1 VVVVA
6 RRLLIG
12 MPSRDPNLGDIV
24 GASRQIIVRTVVA
37 LGVVLALPGVA
48 ESQVGITSGMAQIAL
63 VAHIAPRGS
72 IQAVSAEQ
80 ETARTGTV
88 REASVMVRV
97 AANTGYQLVVRG
109 TAVAASRLWV
119 RGVNGEFQE
128 LIAGSS
134 VTVARGMHAAGEW
147 DREVQY
153 RIESAG
159 DLSSLPVRYEIALNP
174 QL

>member
-1 VVVVA
+1 MVVA

-12 MPSRDPNLGDIV
+12 IPSRDPNLGDIV
-24 GASRQIIVRTVVA
+24 GASRQILVRTVVA
-37 LGVVLALPGVA
+37 LGVVLTLPGVA
-48 ESQVGITSGMAQIAL
+48 ESQVGISSGMAQIAL

-72 IQAVSAEQ
+72 IQAVSAER
-80 ETARTGTV
+80 ETARTSTV

-109 TAVAASRLWV
+109 TAVAASRVWV
-119 RGVNGEFQE
+119 RSVNGEFQE
-128 LIAGSS
+128 LTAGSS

>member
-1 VVVVA
+1 
-6 RRLLIG
+6 
-12 MPSRDPNLGDIV
+12 V
-24 GASRQIIVRTVVA
+24 GAARQVLIRTVAA

-48 ESQVGITSGMAQIAL
+48 ESQVGISSGVAQIAL

-72 IQAVSAEQ
+72 IQGVSAER
-80 ETARTGTV
+80 ETGRMGSV

-109 TAVAASRLWV
+109 IPVAASRIWV

-128 LIAGSS
+128 LTAGSS
-134 VTVARGMHAAGEW
+134 VTVARGTHVAGQW

-153 RIESAG
+153 RIESAS
-159 DLSSLPVRYEIALNP
+159 DLNSLPVRYEIAIDPTL
-174 QL
+174 

>member
-1 VVVVA
+1 
-6 RRLLIG
+6 
-12 MPSRDPNLGDIV
+12 M
-24 GASRQIIVRTVVA
+24 GASRQVLVQTVAA
-37 LGVVLALPGVA
+37 LGMVFALPGVA
-48 ESQVGITSGMAQIAL
+48 QSQVGISSAMAQIAL

-72 IQAVSAEQ
+72 IQGVSPER
-80 ETARTGTV
+80 ETGRMGAV

-109 TAVAASRLWV
+109 TSVAASRIWV

-128 LIAGSS
+128 LTDGSS
-134 VTVARGMHAAGEW
+134 VTVARGTHTAGQW

-159 DLSSLPVRYEIALNP
+159 DLNALPVRYEIAIDPTL
-174 QL
+174 

>member
-1 VVVVA
+1 MG
-6 RRLLIG
+6 I
-12 MPSRDPNLGDIV
+12 PSETPNLGDIV
-24 GASRQIIVRTVVA
+24 GASRQVLVRTVVA

-48 ESQVGITSGMAQIAL
+48 ESQVGISSGVAQIAL
-63 VAHIAPRGS
+63 ITHVAPRGS
-72 IQAVSAEQ
+72 IQGVSAER
-80 ETARTGTV
+80 ETGRMGSV

-109 TAVAASRLWV
+109 TAVAASRVWV

-128 LIAGSS
+128 LTTGSS
-134 VTVARGMHAAGEW
+134 VTVARGTHATGQW

-159 DLSSLPVRYEIALNP
+159 DLNSLPVRYEIAIDPTL
-174 QL
+174 

>member
-1 VVVVA
+1 
-6 RRLLIG
+6 
-12 MPSRDPNLGDIV
+12 M
-24 GASRQIIVRTVVA
+24 GASGQVLVRTVAV
-37 LGVVLALPGVA
+37 LGMVLVLPGVA
-48 ESQVGITSGMAQIAL
+48 ESQVGISSGVAQIAL

-72 IQAVSAEQ
+72 IQAVSAER

-109 TAVAASRLWV
+109 TAVAASRVWV

-128 LIAGSS
+128 L
-134 VTVARGMHAAGEW
+134 TVARGTHAAGEW

-159 DLSSLPVRYEIALNP
+159 DLSSLPVRYEIAIDPKL
-174 QL
+174 